1 MSLRT
6 ARLWLLGLFLLHA
19 VVHQAGFQAVYLD
32 SDQLV
37 IADQAAWMARGEF
50 HEPFFFGQS
59 YLLPFESYLAVPLIW
74 LGLWPIA
81 AVKTV
86 TALSLYLPFAWAAWV
101 LCRDRP
107 LAAFGVTALFI
118 GLHPEYVLTASMPRG
133 FIAGTALAWAALWV
147 LLRRERLSMPATL
160 ACAVL
165 AGFCTGSYMSIAL
178 MLPALAWLPQRRQFV
193 VAGLGLLIGFG
204 LFKAVGLFY
213 VLHPEHIVHLFPKLH
228 YRLGYLVHNWGVDDI
243 AAAVTNLTVLTLG
256 ITAAILLPGSR
267 PWNRQSLLPWVA
279 CLLAVAA
286 GIVLMV
292 ANNKIVEFNTKSP
305 FFSVYRMML
314 PLPFLGL
321 LLLGR
326 RVPAPAPDPGDS
338 TALTSASGRHGMVW
352 LLALTVLLGL
362 QLHRLMRVAPHFAEV
377 ASTVPPITFEWLQA
391 NCEEIGGWWRESKE
405 PYYLLDG
412 RNDALAYG
420 CHGQYGVPVLQTVH
434 ERRTWLKERF
444 AQGVPR

>member
-6 ARLWLLGLFLLHA
+6 AQLWLLGLFLLHA

-50 HEPFFFGQS
+50 HEPFFFGQA

-74 LGLWPIA
+74 LGLLPIA

-86 TALSLYLPFAWAAWV
+86 AALCLYLPFTWAAWV

-107 LAAFGVTALFI
+107 VAAFAVAALFI
-118 GLHPEYVLTASMPRG
+118 GLHPEYMLTASMPRG
-133 FIAGTALAWAALWV
+133 FIAATGLAWAALWV

-160 ACAVL
+160 AWAVF

-193 VAGLGLLIGFG
+193 VAGLGLLLGFG

-213 VLHPEHIVHLFPKLH
+213 VLHPGHIVHLFPKLH

-243 AAAVTNLTVLTLG
+243 ASAVTHLATLTLG
-256 ITAAILLPGSR
+256 ITAAVLLPGSR
-267 PWNRQSLLPWVA
+267 PWTRQAALPWVA
-279 CLLAVAA
+279 CLLAVTV
-286 GIVLMV
+286 GVLLMV

-326 RVPAPAPDPGDS
+326 RVPAPTPAVPVTPAGPAPV
-338 TALTSASGRHGMVW
+338 RHGLAW
-352 LLALTVLLGL
+352 LLVLSLLLGL
-362 QLHRLMRVAPHFAEV
+362 QLHRLMRVGPHFAEV
-377 ASTVPPITFEWLQA
+377 ASTVPPITFEWLKA
-391 NCEEIGGWWRESKE
+391 NCEEIGGWWRGSKE
-405 PYYLLDG
+405 PYYLLEG

-420 CHGQYGVPVLQTVH
+420 CHGQYGVPVLQTLH
-434 ERRTWLKERF
+434 ERRTWLKQRF
-444 AQGVPR
+444 AQGVPP